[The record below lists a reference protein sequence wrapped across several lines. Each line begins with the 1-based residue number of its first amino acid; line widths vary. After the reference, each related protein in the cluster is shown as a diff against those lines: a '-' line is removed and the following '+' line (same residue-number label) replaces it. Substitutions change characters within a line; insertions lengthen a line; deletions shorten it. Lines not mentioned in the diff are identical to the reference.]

1 MTNPLKPVTSYLR
14 ESKEEL
20 EKVTWP
26 SRKDTVRYS
35 ILVIAVS
42 VAMGAF
48 FAGLDWSLTYGL
60 EKLIGITS

>member
-1 MTNPLKPVTSYLR
+1 MPTFAKSAVKYLR

-35 ILVIAVS
+35 VLVMTSCVLLAAYFGLLDFALNAALGALLTLIA
-42 VAMGAF
+42 
-48 FAGLDWSLTYGL
+48 
-60 EKLIGITS
+60 